1 MRRRYAN
8 EEENKLTHALCR
20 IRGTRARRHNIL
32 TFSIYTCARAISFFV
47 GFFFFALWH
56 VRAHTQGQE
65 CAVKSDIKLKSH
77 FLIIHKYPS
86 LSVHECHVNEHTGGR
101 AGRGRVG
108 GERGDWEREKDNHH
122 WRKMGREGERERG
135 GMGEKEGERER

>member
-1 MRRRYAN
+1 M
-8 EEENKLTHALCR
+8 
-20 IRGTRARRHNIL
+20 
-32 TFSIYTCARAISFFV
+32 
-47 GFFFFALWH
+47 LWH

-122 WRKMGREGERERG
+122 WRKMGKERER
-135 GMGEKEGERER
+135 EREGGEWEKKRGRESDEGGGVGGGRREEQRWVSVTSR

>member
-1 MRRRYAN
+1 MRASH
-8 EEENKLTHALCR
+8 LVFCR
-20 IRGTRARRHNIL
+20 
-32 TFSIYTCARAISFFV
+32 V
-47 GFFFFALWH
+47 FFFALWH

-86 LSVHECHVNEHTGGR
+86 LSVHECHVNEHTGRR

-108 GERGDWEREKDNHH
+108 GEGRLGERKGQPPLEENGG
-122 WRKMGREGERERG
+122 RAREGEWEKKRERESDEG
-135 GMGEKEGERER
+135 GGVGGGRREEQRWVSVTSR

>member
-1 MRRRYAN
+1 M
-8 EEENKLTHALCR
+8 
-20 IRGTRARRHNIL
+20 
-32 TFSIYTCARAISFFV
+32 
-47 GFFFFALWH
+47 
-56 VRAHTQGQE
+56 RAHTQGQE

-77 FLIIHKYPS
+77 FLIIHKYSS

-108 GERGDWEREKDNHH
+108 GERGETGREKRTTTIGGK
-122 WRKMGREGERERG
+122 WGESERERG